1 MLLDDILLIYNSIRG
16 AVVSTIIASI
26 FALPISYILVFKNF
40 KTKFIIEFFTI
51 LPLGL
56 PPVITGY
63 VLLIIFSPNYFL
75 GSIIYNLTGSTIAF
89 TWVAG
94 SIAASIVSF
103 PLIIRSFQLGFSS
116 VDRNIIDSAKSLGMT
131 NRLIFTKIIF
141 PISKKGVYAGLLIC
155 FARSISEFGAT
166 IVVAGNMPGETQ
178 NLATAIYSSISS
190 LDTNTIVRL
199 SSYSIL
205 LAILSISI
213 HNYLLGRL
221 KWIG

>member
-26 FALPISYILVFKNF
+26 FALPVSYILVFKNF

-103 PLIIRSFQLGFSS
+103 PLIIRSFQLGFSN

-221 KWIG
+221 K

>member
-26 FALPISYILVFKNF
+26 FALPMSYILVFKNF

-89 TWVAG
+89 TWIAG

-103 PLIIRSFQLGFSS
+103 PLIIRSFQLGFSN

-221 KWIG
+221 K

>member
-1 MLLDDILLIYNSIRG
+1 MLLDDVVLIYNSVRG
-16 AVVSTIIASI
+16 AVFSTIIASI
-26 FALPISYILVFKNF
+26 IALPVSYVLVFKNF
-40 KTKFIIEFFTI
+40 KAKFIIELLTI

-116 VDRNIIDSAKSLGMT
+116 VDRNIIDSAKSLGMN

-141 PISKKGVYAGLLIC
+141 PISKRGVYAGLLIC

-178 NLATAIYSSISS
+178 NLSTAIYSSISS
-190 LDTNTIVRL
+190 LNTIAIVRL

-205 LAILSISI
+205 LAILSISL

-221 KWIG
+221 K

>member
-1 MLLDDILLIYNSIRG
+1 MLLDDVALIYNSIRG
-16 AVVSTIIASI
+16 AVFSTIIASI
-26 FALPISYILVFKNF
+26 IALPVSYVLVFKNF
-40 KTKFIIEFFTI
+40 KAKFIIELLTI

-63 VLLIIFSPNYFL
+63 VLLIVFSPNYFL

-116 VDRNIIDSAKSLGMT
+116 VDRNIIDSAKSLGMN

-141 PISKKGVYAGLLIC
+141 PISKRGVYAGLLIC

-178 NLATAIYSSISS
+178 NLSTAIYSSISS
-190 LDTNTIVRL
+190 LDTIAIVRL

-205 LAILSISI
+205 LAILSISL

-221 KWIG
+221 K

>member
-1 MLLDDILLIYNSIRG
+1 MLLDDLVLIYNSIRG

-221 KWIG
+221 K

>member
-1 MLLDDILLIYNSIRG
+1 MLLDDIVLIYNSIRG
-16 AVVSTIIASI
+16 AVLSTIIASV
-26 FALPISYILVFKNF
+26 FALPISYVLVFKNF
-40 KTKFIIEFFTI
+40 KAKFIIEFFTI

-63 VLLIIFSPNYFL
+63 VLLIMFSPNYFL

-116 VDRNIIDSAKSLGMT
+116 VDRNIIDSSKSLGMS

-221 KWIG
+221 K

>member
-1 MLLDDILLIYNSIRG
+1 MLLDDIVLIYNSIRG
-16 AVVSTIIASI
+16 AVLSTIIASI
-26 FALPISYILVFKNF
+26 FALPISYVLVFKNF
-40 KTKFIIEFFTI
+40 KAKFIIEFFTI

-94 SIAASIVSF
+94 SIAASIISF

-116 VDRNIIDSAKSLGMT
+116 VDRNIIDSAKSLGMS
-131 NRLIFTKIIF
+131 NRLIFINIIF

-190 LDTNTIVRL
+190 LDTNTILRL

-205 LAILSISI
+205 LAISSISL
-213 HNYLLGRL
+213 HHYLLARL
-221 KWIG
+221 K

>member
-1 MLLDDILLIYNSIRG
+1 MLLDDIVLIYNSIRG

-26 FALPISYILVFKNF
+26 FALPISYVLVFRNF

-221 KWIG
+221 K

>member
-1 MLLDDILLIYNSIRG
+1 MLLDDIVLIYNSIRG

-75 GSIIYNLTGSTIAF
+75 GSVIYNLTGSTIAF

-221 KWIG
+221 K

>member
-221 KWIG
+221 NWPP

>member
-26 FALPISYILVFKNF
+26 FALPISYVLVFKNF

-221 KWIG
+221 K

>member
-1 MLLDDILLIYNSIRG
+1 MLLDDIVLIYNSIRG
-16 AVVSTIIASI
+16 AVLSTIIASV
-26 FALPISYILVFKNF
+26 FALPISYVLVFKNF
-40 KTKFIIEFFTI
+40 KAKFIIEFFTI

-116 VDRNIIDSAKSLGMT
+116 VDRNIIDSSKSLGMT

-221 KWIG
+221 K

>member
-1 MLLDDILLIYNSIRG
+1 MLLDDIVLIYNSIRG
-16 AVVSTIIASI
+16 AVLSTIIASV
-26 FALPISYILVFKNF
+26 FALPISYVLVFKNF
-40 KTKFIIEFFTI
+40 KAKFIIEFFTI

-131 NRLIFTKIIF
+131 NRLIFSKIIF

-221 KWIG
+221 K

>member
-1 MLLDDILLIYNSIRG
+1 MLLDDIVLIYNSMRG
-16 AVVSTIIASI
+16 AVLSTMIASI
-26 FALPISYILVFKNF
+26 FALPISYVLVFKNF
-40 KTKFIIEFFTI
+40 KAKFIIEFFTI

-63 VLLIIFSPNYFL
+63 VLLIIFSPNNL
-75 GSIIYNLTGSTIAF
+75 GSINYNLTGSTIAF

-94 SIAASIVSF
+94 SIAASIISF

-116 VDRNIIDSAKSLGMT
+116 VDRNIIDSAKSLGMS
-131 NRLIFTKIIF
+131 NRLIFINIIF

-190 LDTNTIVRL
+190 LDTNTILRL

-205 LAILSISI
+205 LAILSISL

-221 KWIG
+221 K

>member
-26 FALPISYILVFKNF
+26 FALPISYVLVFRNF

-221 KWIG
+221 K

>member
-1 MLLDDILLIYNSIRG
+1 MLLDDIVLIHNSIRG
-16 AVVSTIIASI
+16 AVLSTIIASF
-26 FALPISYILVFKNF
+26 FALPISYVLVFKNF
-40 KTKFIIEFFTI
+40 KAKFIIEFFTI

-116 VDRNIIDSAKSLGMT
+116 VDRNIIDSSKSLGMT

-221 KWIG
+221 K

>member
-1 MLLDDILLIYNSIRG
+1 MLVDDIVLIYNSIRG

-26 FALPISYILVFKNF
+26 FALPISYVLVFKNF

-103 PLIIRSFQLGFSS
+103 PLILRSFQLGFSS

-221 KWIG
+221 K

>member
-1 MLLDDILLIYNSIRG
+1 MLLDDIVLIYNSIRG
-16 AVVSTIIASI
+16 AVLSTMIASI
-26 FALPISYILVFKNF
+26 FALPISYVLVFKNF
-40 KTKFIIEFFTI
+40 KAKFIIEFFTI

-221 KWIG
+221 K

>member
-1 MLLDDILLIYNSIRG
+1 MLLDDIVLIYNSMRG
-16 AVVSTIIASI
+16 AVLSTMIASI
-26 FALPISYILVFKNF
+26 FALPISYVLVFKNF
-40 KTKFIIEFFTI
+40 KAKFIIEFFTI

-94 SIAASIVSF
+94 SIAASIISF

-116 VDRNIIDSAKSLGMT
+116 VDRNIIDSAKSLGMS
-131 NRLIFTKIIF
+131 NRLIFSKIIF

-190 LDTNTIVRL
+190 LDTNTILRL

-205 LAILSISI
+205 LAILSISL

>member
-1 MLLDDILLIYNSIRG
+1 MLLDDIVLIYNSMRG
-16 AVVSTIIASI
+16 AVLSTVIATI
-26 FALPISYILVFKNF
+26 FALPISYVLVFKNF
-40 KTKFIIEFFTI
+40 KAKFIIEFFTI

-116 VDRNIIDSAKSLGMT
+116 VDRNIIDSSKSLGMT

-221 KWIG
+221 K

>member
-1 MLLDDILLIYNSIRG
+1 MLLDDIVLIYNSIRG

-26 FALPISYILVFKNF
+26 FALPISYVLVFKNF

-131 NRLIFTKIIF
+131 NRLIFSKIIF

-221 KWIG
+221 K

>member
-1 MLLDDILLIYNSIRG
+1 MLLDDVVLIYNSVRG
-16 AVVSTIIASI
+16 AVFSTIIASI
-26 FALPISYILVFKNF
+26 IALPLSYLLVFKNF
-40 KTKFIIEFFTI
+40 KAKFIIELLTI

-89 TWVAG
+89 TWIAG

-116 VDRNIIDSAKSLGMT
+116 VDRNIIDSAKSLGMN

-141 PISKKGVYAGLLIC
+141 PISKRGVYAGLLIC

-178 NLATAIYSSISS
+178 NLSTAIYSSISS
-190 LDTNTIVRL
+190 LNTIAIVRL

-205 LAILSISI
+205 LAILSISL
-213 HNYLLGRL
+213 HNYLLGKL
-221 KWIG
+221 K

>member
-1 MLLDDILLIYNSIRG
+1 MLLDDVVLIYNSVRG
-16 AVVSTIIASI
+16 AVFSTIIASI
-26 FALPISYILVFKNF
+26 IALPLSYLLVFKNF
-40 KTKFIIEFFTI
+40 KAKFIIELLTI

-116 VDRNIIDSAKSLGMT
+116 VDRNIIDSAKSLGMN

-141 PISKKGVYAGLLIC
+141 PISKRGVYAGLLIC

-178 NLATAIYSSISS
+178 NLSTAIYSSISS
-190 LDTNTIVRL
+190 LNTIAIVRL

-205 LAILSISI
+205 LAILSISL

-221 KWIG
+221 K

>member
-1 MLLDDILLIYNSIRG
+1 MLLDDIVLIHNSIRG
-16 AVVSTIIASI
+16 AVLSTIIASI
-26 FALPISYILVFKNF
+26 FALPISYVLVFKNF
-40 KTKFIIEFFTI
+40 KAKFIIEFFTI

-75 GSIIYNLTGSTIAF
+75 GSVIYKLTGSTIAF

-116 VDRNIIDSAKSLGMT
+116 VDRNIIDSSKSLGMT

-221 KWIG
+221 K

>member
-26 FALPISYILVFKNF
+26 FALPMSYILVFKNF

-221 KWIG
+221 K

>member
-1 MLLDDILLIYNSIRG
+1 MLLDDIVLIYNSIRG
-16 AVVSTIIASI
+16 AVLSTIIASI
-26 FALPISYILVFKNF
+26 FALPISYVLVFKNF
-40 KTKFIIEFFTI
+40 KAKFIIEFFTI

-205 LAILSISI
+205 LAILSISL

-221 KWIG
+221 K

>member
-1 MLLDDILLIYNSIRG
+1 MLLDDIVLIYNSMRG
-16 AVVSTIIASI
+16 AVLSTMIASI
-26 FALPISYILVFKNF
+26 FALPISYVLVFKNF
-40 KTKFIIEFFTI
+40 KAKFIIEFFTI

-94 SIAASIVSF
+94 SIAASIISF

-131 NRLIFTKIIF
+131 NRLIFSKIIF

-221 KWIG
+221 K

>member
-1 MLLDDILLIYNSIRG
+1 MLSEDIVLIYNSVRG
-16 AVVSTIIASI
+16 AVFSTIIATI
-26 FALPISYILVFKNF
+26 IALPISYFLVFKNF
-40 KTKFIIEFFTI
+40 KAKFIVEFFTI

-63 VLLIIFSPNYFL
+63 ALLIIFSPNYFL
-75 GSIIYNLTGSTIAF
+75 GSIIYDLTGSTIAF

-103 PLIIRSFQLGFSS
+103 PLIIRSFQLGFTN
-116 VDRNIIDSAKSLGMT
+116 VDKNIIDSAESLGMS
-131 NRLIFTKIIF
+131 NKLIFTKIIL
-141 PISKKGVYAGLLIC
+141 PISKRGIYAGLLIC

-178 NLATAIYSSISS
+178 NLSTAIYSSISS
-190 LDTNTIVRL
+190 LDTNEIIRL

-213 HNYLLGRL
+213 HNYLLRKL
-221 KWIG
+221 K

>member
-1 MLLDDILLIYNSIRG
+1 MLLDDVALIYNSIRG
-16 AVVSTIIASI
+16 AVFSTIIASI
-26 FALPISYILVFKNF
+26 IALPLSYVLVFKNF
-40 KTKFIIEFFTI
+40 KAKFIIELLTI

-116 VDRNIIDSAKSLGMT
+116 VDRNIIDSAKSLGMN

-141 PISKKGVYAGLLIC
+141 PISKRGVYAGLLIC

-178 NLATAIYSSISS
+178 NLSTAIYSSISS
-190 LDTNTIVRL
+190 LDTIAIVRL

-205 LAILSISI
+205 LAILSISL

-221 KWIG
+221 K